1 MGLDAIQEV
10 LTRDI
15 VRAAWAADN
24 ELRGEKV
31 ARFRRYVDG
40 EHDAQMTQEM
50 RKLLRITDN
59 DSGAPFNSNKTD
71 DVIETMAD
79 RLKVERIEGDNDA
92 ATQWAADLLDENR
105 FDGLQMDVHD
115 AALTDGDTYILEEW
129 DDEAQ
134 MTRFCHEMA
143 WDGVTGMTVVYAS
156 SYKSDL
162 AAAIKVWTETEK
174 DYADTTRVNIYYP
187 DRIEKYVS
195 KGGAAL
201 AKYIDPKMPEVW
213 PLPWVDASG
222 KALGVPVV
230 PVKNRT
236 RKKGDFGKSE
246 LENMLP
252 LQDAHNRVMASTVMT
267 TELTAFAIYVSIGF
281 TPSAAMTP
289 GMIITITNKDGSP
302 LTKDQVAD
310 FKKIEGSSLEQFIK
324 VLEYIEGQIEST
336 TRTPNMKTN
345 ANLSGEAMKLS
356 ENKLIGKVERFEVKA
371 GNSWEDVL
379 MLAHRIQTAFG
390 KKMPPAVKRWRCIWK
405 DAQIRND
412 KETVET
418 ALKIAEKIGQE
429 AFLRVIAPVYEWDE
443 ADIQKIMDD
452 KAKDAELA
460 ASRQAQTFVN
470 MRAGIEARQN
480 GQNGQPGQSGQ
491 PGQANAQQ
499 PQQPMIPALTS

>member
-1 MGLDAIQEV
+1 MGLDAIQAALAKE
-10 LTRDI
+10 I

-24 ELRGEKV
+24 EIRGEKV
-31 ARFRRYVDG
+31 ARFRRYIDG
-40 EHDAQMTQEM
+40 EHDAQMTAEM
-50 RKLLRITDN
+50 RKLLRIKETD
-59 DSGAPFNSNKTD
+59 SAAPFTSNKTD

-79 RLKVERIEGDNDA
+79 RLKVERIEGDNDT

-115 AALTDGDTYILEEW
+115 AALTDGDTYILAEW

-134 MTRFCHEMA
+134 MVRFCHELA
-143 WDGVTGMTVVYAS
+143 WDGITGMTAVYAT

-162 AAAIKVWTETEK
+162 AAAVKVWTETEN

-187 DRIEKYVS
+187 DRIEKFIS
-195 KGGAAL
+195 KAGQDL
-201 AKYIDPKMPEVW
+201 TKYIDPKMPEVW
-213 PLPWVDASG
+213 PLPWMDGSG
-222 KALGVPVV
+222 KPLGVPVV
-230 PVKNRT
+230 PMKNRA
-236 RKKGDFGKSE
+236 RKAGDFGKSE

-371 GNSWEDVL
+371 GNAWEDVL
-379 MLAHRIQTAFG
+379 TLAHRIQTAFG
-390 KKMPPAVKRWRCIWK
+390 TKMPPAVKRWRCVWK

-418 ALKIAEKIGQE
+418 ALKIVDEIGQE
-429 AFLRVIAPVYEWDE
+429 AFLRAIAPVYEWDE
-443 ADIQKIMDD
+443 EDIQKIMDE
-452 KAKDAELA
+452 KAKEAEQA
-460 ASRQAQTFVN
+460 ASRQINAFVN
-470 MRAGIEARQN
+470 MRAGTEARPPVGAN
-480 GQNGQPGQSGQ
+480 GAQPPTQ
-491 PGQANAQQ
+491 PTA
-499 PQQPMIPALTS
+499 PVIPALTS